1 MKSKSITKRKK
12 KLLLI
17 GLEIMELEFIGLY
30 TGWPHN
36 LENLESNNSGKK
48 LGVWEI
54 LIKTWNLGNFEK
66 KL

>member
-1 MKSKSITKRKK
+1 
-12 KLLLI
+12 
-17 GLEIMELEFIGLY
+17 MELEFIGLY